1 MKIKKVKKLAANVHD
16 KTEHVIQIRNLKYA
30 LNHMLV
36 LKNVHR
42 VIKLNQNAWL
52 KPSINMDTD
61 LRKKSKKTILRKIFL
76 S

>member
-1 MKIKKVKKLAANVHD
+1 MKIKKVKKLAANVHH
-16 KTEHVIQIRNLKYA
+16 KTEHVIQIRNLKYV
-30 LNHMLV
+30 LNHRLV

-52 KPSINMDTD
+52 KPYINMNTD